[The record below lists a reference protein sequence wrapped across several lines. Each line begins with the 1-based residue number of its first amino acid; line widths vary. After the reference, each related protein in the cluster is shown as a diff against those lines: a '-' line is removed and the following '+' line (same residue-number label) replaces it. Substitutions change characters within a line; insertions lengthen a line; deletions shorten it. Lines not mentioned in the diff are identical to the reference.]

1 MPELTQLLGPWGAVA
16 LFLFSLVSGAV
27 GSVASYL
34 LQRRGQTAQA
44 RESLNDELREE
55 LNSLR
60 SEVND
65 LRNRFVEER
74 QARLAAQFQ
83 AFALRKK
90 LDLVINMLNEMRRKM
105 DMPEISNADL
115 PGDVPTEEDLRADM
129 EELDITDTGPGPSS
143 SSHQDA

>member
-1 MPELTQLLGPWGAVA
+1 M
-16 LFLFSLVSGAV
+16 
-27 GSVASYL
+27 
-34 LQRRGQTAQA
+34 
-44 RESLNDELREE
+44 REE

-60 SEVND
+60 SEVGD

-129 EELDITDTGPGPSS
+129 EELDITDTGPGPDSS
-143 SSHQDA
+143 QHQGA

>member
-1 MPELTQLLGPWGAVA
+1 M
-16 LFLFSLVSGAV
+16 FLFSLVSGAV

-129 EELDITDTGPGPSS
+129 EELDITDTGPGASS
-143 SSHQDA
+143 SPHQDA